1 MSRVRRCDVRVRLA
15 GSVLRA
21 LVIVAILALCAAVA
35 TGYLVGSWHASFV
48 TAAEARL
55 VIEDFASQMSVLEG
69 RVIALTDVCR

>member
-21 LVIVAILALCAAVA
+21 LVIVAILALCVA

-69 RVIALTDVCR
+69 RVIALSDVCR